1 MSKPRVFIG
10 MHYLEIGGAET
21 SLIGLLNAFDYDK
34 VDVDLFLYSHRGE
47 LMRFIP
53 PQVSLLPEIKDYA
66 MIEVPVKEALKNLS
80 LSVAYGRYR
89 AKRAH
94 KIYQERKKPKDGNA
108 IYGYIGK
115 YVTPHLPQISDKTYD
130 LAISFLTPHN
140 IILDKVKAKKKI
152 CWIHTDYT
160 KVDVDARLEFP
171 VWSAYD
177 KIISISPSVTDSFC
191 SVFPTLRGKIIEIE
205 NILPEKM
212 ILTQAGEYIPN
223 EFDRGNFNI
232 VSIGRFT
239 YPKNFD
245 NIPDICSM
253 IIHKSGMKN
262 IRWYI
267 IGYGGDEDLIRRKI
281 HEAGME
287 EHVILLGKRSNPYP
301 YIKNCDLYIQPSRYE
316 GKSVTVRE
324 AQMLGRAVIITDYP
338 TSKSQIDNGSDGIIV
353 PLENSECADVIAA
366 AITDLSILKRI
377 SDNTSSRDYSE
388 TAEIN
393 KIYSLI

>member
-53 PQVSLLPEIKDYA
+53 SQTNLLPEIKEYA
-66 MIEVPVKEALKNLS
+66 MIEAPIKEALKNLS
-80 LSVAYGRYR
+80 LSVVYGRYR

-94 KIYQERKKPKDGNA
+94 KIYQERNNPKDGNA

-115 YVTPHLPQISDKTYD
+115 YVTPHLPHISDKTYD
-130 LAISFLTPHN
+130 LAISFLTPHD

-160 KVDVDARLEFP
+160 KVDVDTKLEFP
-171 VWSAYD
+171 VWNAYD
-177 KIISISPSVTDSFC
+177 NIISISPSVTDSFC
-191 SVFPTLRGKIIEIE
+191 SIFPKLRGKIIEIE
-205 NILPEKM
+205 NILPKKM
-212 ILTQAGEYIPN
+212 ILTQAEEYIPK
-223 EFDRGNFNI
+223 EFDCENFNI

-245 NIPDICSM
+245 NIPDICST
-253 IIHKSGMKN
+253 IIRNSGMNN

-267 IGYGGDEDLIRRKI
+267 IGYGGDEELIRRKI
-281 HEAGME
+281 HEAEME
-287 EHVILLGKRSNPYP
+287 EYVILLGKRSNPYP

-316 GKSVTVRE
+316 GKCVTVCE
-324 AQMLGRAVIITDYP
+324 AQMLGKPIIITDYP
-338 TSKSQIDNGSDGIIV
+338 TSKSQIDNGTDGIIV
-353 PLENSECADVIAA
+353 PLDNHGCANAISA
-366 AITDLSILKRI
+366 AITNHGILKI
-377 SDNTSSRDYSE
+377 IADNTSSRDYSG
-388 TAEIN
+388 TTEIN